1 MPTQATLTES
11 AMKNVT
17 ITIMNQNF
25 VRQDWYFDFNG
36 NEYITFLERLAADLK
51 PLGYDLICRNNAD
64 TVITVKSYADL
75 LNCIKVSTDNS
86 MGNHCVGHCLGKSER
101 LDIMEDI
108 EAAVRRV
115 VFAPETIPPANEFRK
130 VCHNCGCGC

>member
-1 MPTQATLTES
+1 MPTSPKREF
-11 AMKNVT
+11 AMKKVT
-17 ITIMNQNF
+17 ITILNQIYE
-25 VRQDWYFDFNG
+25 RSDWAFDFDSASFAIFFEKMSN
-36 NEYITFLERLAADLK
+36 DLK
-51 PLGYDLICRNNAD
+51 KLEHDLVCLRNTD
-64 TVITVKSYADL
+64 VTITVKSYADL

-86 MGNHCVGHCLGKSER
+86 MGNHCIGHCLGKSEH

-108 EAAVRRV
+108 EAAIRRI